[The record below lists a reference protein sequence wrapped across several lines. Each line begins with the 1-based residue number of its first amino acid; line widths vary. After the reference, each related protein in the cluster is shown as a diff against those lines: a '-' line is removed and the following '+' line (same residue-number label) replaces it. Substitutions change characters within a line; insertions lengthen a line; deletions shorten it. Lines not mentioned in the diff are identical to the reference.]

1 MPRQQ
6 PVAPPAYFDAAYFR
20 RWYGNP
26 TSRAFTRVDKE
37 KRADFVLS
45 YLRLLGVPVK
55 RVCDVGCGL
64 GHWRDALVSRRPRLS
79 YTGVEISPFLCQRFG
94 WHQASAADYAPKR
107 QFDLVIAQSVLH
119 HLNARDCAQAIRN
132 IASYC
137 RGALYLEVAT
147 ARDWKTVI
155 DRTRTDPAVYHRTG
169 TWYKAQLAR
178 HFVSVGGGLF
188 LAKRAGVALLEL
200 ERG

>member
-1 MPRQQ
+1 M
-6 PVAPPAYFDAAYFR
+6 APPDYFDAAYFR
-20 RWYGNP
+20 RWYGDSK
-26 TSRAFTRVDKE
+26 SRAFTRSDKE

-45 YLRLLGVPVK
+45 YLHLLDVPVK
-55 RVCDVGCGL
+55 SVCDVGCGL
-64 GHWRDALVSRRPRLS
+64 GHWRDALGQRRPRLT
-79 YTGVEISPFLCQRFG
+79 YLGVEVSPFLCQRFG
-94 WHQASAADYAPKR
+94 WHQASAADFRPKR

-119 HLNARDCAQAIRN
+119 HLNAHDCAQAIHN

-147 ARDWKTVI
+147 THDWRTVI
-155 DRTRTDPAVYHRTG
+155 DRKHTDPAVYRRTG
-169 TWYKAQLAR
+169 TWYKTQLAR